1 MTVHT
6 DIPELEQMRNYSEE
20 NRPDWSIVC
29 QLTPDVG
36 KSQNSVGQYVEHL
49 VTKLDPDMIARVRN
63 HGFPYKSLSTS
74 GVPVNRKPR
83 VYKPKQLFPS
93 KGLKKSQNLIDWDE
107 YMTTG
112 TSSLQQP
119 NYDGESKSI
128 MVSDSSNDPQE
139 DDPSQTKTLFQHGVM
154 SSVFL
159 IFSFPSLIGLYIRC
173 CPPFSLSF

>member
-20 NRPDWSIVC
+20 NRPDWSIVR

-36 KSQNSVGQYVEHL
+36 KSQNSVGPYVEHL

-128 MVSDSSNDPQE
+128 MEKVIIRTMIYSNCIILFVGHSDDQFFFNDVLVDVTYFHPSS
-139 DDPSQTKTLFQHGVM
+139 G
-154 SSVFL
+154 
-159 IFSFPSLIGLYIRC
+159 
-173 CPPFSLSF
+173 